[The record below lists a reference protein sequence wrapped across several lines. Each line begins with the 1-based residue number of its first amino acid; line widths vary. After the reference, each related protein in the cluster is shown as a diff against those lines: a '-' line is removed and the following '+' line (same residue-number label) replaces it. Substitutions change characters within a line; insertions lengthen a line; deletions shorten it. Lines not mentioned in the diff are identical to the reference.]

1 MRLNASPSM
10 QAAAAARSA
19 PTPKPIAPTPQLQEK
34 TKPPE
39 LTPEGR
45 RRANHDRYKRVHD
58 VLRRRWPLVFSW
70 ARPLAIGIHL
80 DVQAVLGDE
89 VKRKDLRDF
98 FYRWVHRDPYLAAVA
113 RGEPRVGLDGE
124 PVPDTS
130 PPAASSASL
139 PVGATS
145 ETSRC

>member
-1 MRLNASPSM
+1 M
-10 QAAAAARSA
+10 
-19 PTPKPIAPTPQLQEK
+19 
-34 TKPPE
+34 
-39 LTPEGR
+39 
-45 RRANHDRYKRVHD
+45 HD

-80 DVQAVLGDE
+80 DVQAALGDE

-130 PPAASSASL
+130 PAAAPSD
-139 PVGATS
+139 
-145 ETSRC
+145 